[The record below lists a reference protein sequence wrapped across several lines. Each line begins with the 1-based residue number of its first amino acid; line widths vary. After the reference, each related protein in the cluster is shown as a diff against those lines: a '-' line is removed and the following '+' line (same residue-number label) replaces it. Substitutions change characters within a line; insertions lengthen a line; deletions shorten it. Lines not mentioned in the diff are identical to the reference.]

1 MDKKILNDYI
11 DACAL
16 IRETEE
22 DIRKLKKKQKIVL
35 QDSVKGSMSEFPYTG
50 KNYHIEGTSYNYA
63 DDSRLRMEEALLIRR
78 KENAEKIKTEV
89 EQFINTLPVRMQR
102 IIRFRIIQKM
112 SWDEVA
118 AKMGSRSTADSVRME
133 YNNFFEKQ
141 K

>member
-16 IRETEE
+16 IKETEE
-22 DIRKLKKKQKIVL
+22 DIRKLKKKQKTIL
-35 QDSVKGSMSEFPYTG
+35 QDSVKGSMDEFPYTG
-50 KNYHIEGTSYNYA
+50 KNYHIEGTPYGYS

-78 KENAEKIKTEV
+78 KENAEKIKMEV

-102 IIRFRIIQKM
+102 IIRFRIMQKM

-118 AKMGSRSTADSVRME
+118 AKMGGSKTGDTLRKEFD
-133 YNNFFEKQ
+133 NFLKEK
-141 K
+141 